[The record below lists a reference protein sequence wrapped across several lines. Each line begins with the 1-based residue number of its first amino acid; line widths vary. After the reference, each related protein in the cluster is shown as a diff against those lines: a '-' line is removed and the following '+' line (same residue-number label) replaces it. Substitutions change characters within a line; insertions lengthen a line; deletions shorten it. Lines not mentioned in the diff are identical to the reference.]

1 MPQLLRFLLFLICI
15 VMLTSNATAQSR
27 WSLVGASVVNAV
39 WLVDKTTKKKASGV
53 IQAWEKV
60 IYQDGSYSIALHEWR
75 CSERMKRL
83 MQVNNYDPT
92 GDILDRSL
100 IPLPWR
106 YVVPDSIEEKTYKIV
121 CNGLGNKE
129 RDIES
134 NKKAA
139 PKSSFAQV
147 IVKKAN
153 LMSDASSDSEIIR
166 QLSLGEKLV
175 LVSDNSIGV
184 WYQVLDPKTN
194 SQGWLNGNHF
204 KIVKAK
210 ELDRKVTTNSRK
222 RRN

>member
-1 MPQLLRFLLFLICI
+1 MPQLLQFLLFLICI
-15 VMLTSNATAQSR
+15 ATFTFNALAQSR
-27 WSLVGASVVNAV
+27 WSLVGGSVDNAI
-39 WLVDKTTKKKASGV
+39 WLVDKTTKNKTYGF

-60 IYQDGSYSIALHEWR
+60 VYQDGSYSIALNEWK
-75 CSERMKRL
+75 CSEKMKRL

-106 YVVPDSIEEKTYKIV
+106 YVVPDSIEEKTFKIV
-121 CNGLGNKE
+121 CNSSSSKE
-129 RDIES
+129 SKIGS
-134 NKKAA
+134 NKKAV

-147 IVKKAN
+147 IAKKAN
-153 LMSDASSDSEIIR
+153 LMSDASSNSEVIR
-166 QLSLGEKLV
+166 ELSLGEKLV
-175 LVSDNSIGV
+175 LVSDDSVGV

-210 ELDRKVTTNSRK
+210 KPVRKVTRNSRK
-222 RRN
+222 